1 MKIKYSLLFILVIIQ
16 FTALKPFAQTAVVAP
31 STKAILFKGGIAHL
45 GNGRVIENSLIGIK
59 DGKIILIT
67 DAATARIDGSVFDE
81 RITITGKHVYPG
93 IIAPSSTIGL
103 NELDAVRATNDFSEV
118 GYINPHVRSLISY
131 NTDSKIIPTIRT
143 NGILL
148 VQASPRGGL
157 ISGSSS
163 IMKLDGWNWE
173 DAVLKADD
181 GIHLNWPEMN
191 APKRI
196 RETDQSYNE
205 RVKNYNTSISN
216 VTNFFA
222 DAKAYSQIAHDEK
235 NIRFEAMKGIIT
247 GEKILYVHTNSL
259 KDIIEVIAF
268 TKKFEIK
275 KYVLVGARDAYLATA
290 ILKENNV
297 PVILARVHE
306 LPEKMDDDVDL
317 PYKRAAELF
326 KAGVLV
332 CLTNEG
338 DMEAM
343 GTRNLP
349 FQAGTTV
356 AYGLTKEEALM
367 LITSN
372 TAKILG
378 IEDRVGVLEEN
389 KQATFFI
396 SEGDALDM
404 ISNNVV
410 KAFIDGKEVELPN
423 EQLQLYNKYKQKYG
437 LK

>member
-1 MKIKYSLLFILVIIQ
+1 M
-16 FTALKPFAQTAVVAP
+16 
-31 STKAILFKGGIAHL
+31 
-45 GNGRVIENSLIGIK
+45 
-59 DGKIILIT
+59 
-67 DAATARIDGSVFDE
+67 
-81 RITITGKHVYPG
+81 
-93 IIAPSSTIGL
+93 
-103 NELDAVRATNDFSEV
+103 
-118 GYINPHVRSLISY
+118 
-131 NTDSKIIPTIRT
+131 
-143 NGILL
+143 
-148 VQASPRGGL
+148 
-157 ISGSSS
+157 
-163 IMKLDGWNWE
+163 
-173 DAVLKADD
+173 
-181 GIHLNWPEMN
+181 
-191 APKRI
+191 
-196 RETDQSYNE
+196 
-205 RVKNYNTSISN
+205 
-216 VTNFFA
+216 
-222 DAKAYSQIAHDEK
+222 HDEK

-306 LPEKMDDDVDL
+306 LPENIDDDVDL

-338 DMEAM
+338 GMEAM

>member
-1 MKIKYSLLFILVIIQ
+1 MKIKYSLLFILAIIL
-16 FTALKPFAQTAVVAP
+16 FTALKPFAQTAVVTP

-191 APKRI
+191 APKII

-222 DAKAYSQIAHDEK
+222 DAKAYSQIVHDEK

-259 KDIIEVIAF
+259 KDIIELIAF

-297 PVILARVHE
+297 PVILAMRMSIGIPLIYTPVMFE
-306 LPEKMDDDVDL
+306 NDYYVDGGLTNNVYILENSNPEK
-317 PYKRAAELF
+317 
-326 KAGVLV
+326 
-332 CLTNEG
+332 T
-338 DMEAM
+338 
-343 GTRNLP
+343 
-349 FQAGTTV
+349 
-356 AYGLTKEEALM
+356 
-367 LITSN
+367 LI
-372 TAKILG
+372 IH
-378 IEDRVGVLEEN
+378 V
-389 KQATFFI
+389 
-396 SEGDALDM
+396 
-404 ISNNVV
+404 
-410 KAFIDGKEVELPN
+410 
-423 EQLQLYNKYKQKYG
+423 NKYKPPEILSIKDILLGSIFQKRVSFNFMPEIKSPPKNSFKIFHSLLFG
-437 LK
+437 ECHPTGQIPL